1 MPKAKNNQF
10 LKVPKELFTNESYK
24 KISPEAK
31 LLYCL
36 MLDRRKLSEMN
47 ERFICGEPFIFY
59 SREEACEV
67 LDCGKDKATKLFTEL
82 EKHKLI
88 RRKKRDTHNP
98 MFIFVADIL
107 KSENQDKKTFSEKL
121 TNSSTKNE
129 FSNPIKADFPPCEEL
144 ISTESEDA
152 ISAPNN
158 TYNNKTEVINTVLNQ
173 TADVKQG
180 GKNNISEIIFE
191 VNSAIDIETLKE
203 NIPSSAEAIEEIRDI
218 IAEVIIG
225 RRKIK
230 SEGNIIPPD
239 CAASRFRMLRYE
251 HISELLDSL
260 AVTELKK
267 IKCVDS
273 YIAAALY
280 NLTFTLN
287 SRNEIGWKH
296 FT

>member
-1 MPKAKNNQF
+1 MPKSKNNQF

-24 KISPEAK
+24 KLSPEAK

-88 RRKKRDTHNP
+88 RREKRDTHNP

-107 KSENQDKKTFSEKL
+107 KNEDRDKKTFSEKL
-121 TNSSTKNE
+121 TDSFPKNE
-129 FSNPIKADFPPCEEL
+129 FSNPVKTDFPPCEEL
-144 ISTESEDA
+144 LSSESEAA

-158 TYNNKTEVINTVLNQ
+158 TYNNKTEIINTVLNQ

-225 RRKIK
+225 RRKIR
-230 SEGNIIPPD
+230 SEGNIIPTD

-251 HISELLDSL
+251 HISELLDLL

-267 IKCVDS
+267 IKCVDA

-296 FT
+296 IT

>member
-158 TYNNKTEVINTVLNQ
+158 TYNNKTEVL
-173 TADVKQG
+173 
-180 GKNNISEIIFE
+180 
-191 VNSAIDIETLKE
+191 TL
-203 NIPSSAEAIEEIRDI
+203 SSIR
-218 IAEVIIG
+218 
-225 RRKIK
+225 
-230 SEGNIIPPD
+230 
-239 CAASRFRMLRYE
+239 LR
-251 HISELLDSL
+251 
-260 AVTELKK
+260 T
-267 IKCVDS
+267 
-273 YIAAALY
+273 
-280 NLTFTLN
+280 
-287 SRNEIGWKH
+287 
-296 FT
+296 

>member
-1 MPKAKNNQF
+1 MPKNNQF
-10 LKVPKELFTNESYK
+10 LKVPKELFTNEKYK
-24 KISPEAK
+24 NISPEAK

-36 MLDRRKLSEMN
+36 MSDRRQLSEMN

-67 LDCGKDKATKLFTEL
+67 LGCGKDKATKLFNEL
-82 EKHKLI
+82 EKHNLI
-88 RRKKRDTHNP
+88 RREKRDTHNP
-98 MFIFVADIL
+98 MFIFVTDLL
-107 KSENQDKKTFSEKL
+107 KNENKKTFSEKL
-121 TNSSTKNE
+121 TDSSTKNE
-129 FSNPIKADFPPCEEL
+129 FSNPSKADFPPCEEL

-152 ISAPNN
+152 NSAPNN
-158 TYNNKTEVINTVLNQ
+158 TYNNKTEIINTVLNQ

-180 GKNNISEIIFE
+180 GYNNPSEIISE
-191 VNSAIDIETLKE
+191 VNDAIDIETLKE

-225 RRKIK
+225 RRKIR
-230 SEGNIIPPD
+230 SEGNIIPHD
-239 CAASRFRMLRYE
+239 CAISRYRMLRYE

-260 AVTELKK
+260 AVTDLKK